1 MTSVR
6 SGVATPLKRVGEVMR
21 AGEVM
26 RGSVLAAIT
35 AAITAVISAMLP
47 VAVAWADDAIIVQ
60 STTSTQNAG
69 FYRHVTPAFTAE
81 TGITVKVVAVGTG
94 QALKNASRCDGDLLI
109 VHSRAAEDAFIAA
122 GYGSARHDLM
132 YNDFII
138 VGPQTD
144 PADLR
149 NAGDVQDALRR
160 IVRRKSNFASR
171 GDDSGTHKK
180 ELALWQM
187 LDMSPEALP
196 SGWYR
201 ETGSGMGATLNFAV
215 QSDSYTITDRA
226 TWLAF
231 ANKFRHRILFEGDPD
246 LFNQYGIVTI
256 DQAHCPSA
264 NHAAAARFT
273 DWLLAPD
280 GQELIGTLQ
289 RRGEQLFVP
298 NASRR

>member
-1 MTSVR
+1 MTSLILA
-6 SGVATPLKRVGEVMR
+6 VASFLVSAVLLDTPAQ
-21 AGEVM
+21 AGE
-26 RGSVLAAIT
+26 
-35 AAITAVISAMLP
+35 
-47 VAVAWADDAIIVQ
+47 AIIVQ

-69 FYRHVTPAFTAE
+69 FYRHVTPAFTAD

-109 VHSRAAEDAFIAA
+109 VHSRAAEDAFIEA
-122 GYGSARHDLM
+122 GYGAARYDLM
-132 YNDFII
+132 YNDFVI
-138 VGPQTD
+138 VGPQDD

-160 IVRRKSNFASR
+160 IVRRRSNFASR

-180 ELALWQM
+180 ELSLWRM
-187 LDMSPEALP
+187 LDLGPEAFP
-196 SGWYR
+196 GGHYR

-215 QSDSYTITDRA
+215 QSDSYALTDRA

-231 ANKFRHRILFEGDPD
+231 ANKFRHRILFEGDPN
-246 LFNQYGIVTI
+246 LFNQYGIVTL
-256 DQAHCPSA
+256 DAQHCPTA

-273 DWLLAPD
+273 EWLLAPA
-280 GQELIGTLQ
+280 GQELIGTLR

-298 NASRR
+298 NAVGQR

>member
-1 MTSVR
+1 M
-6 SGVATPLKRVGEVMR
+6 TPLILAMSALLASAVLPG
-21 AGEVM
+21 AP
-26 RGSVLAAIT
+26 VLA
-35 AAITAVISAMLP
+35 
-47 VAVAWADDAIIVQ
+47 ADDAIIVQ

-69 FYRHVTPAFTAE
+69 FYSHVTPAFTAE

-122 GYGSARHDLM
+122 GYGAERHDLM

-138 VGPQTD
+138 VGPQDD

-149 NAGDVQDALRR
+149 NAGDVRDALRR
-160 IVRRKSNFASR
+160 VVRRQANFASR

-180 ELALWQM
+180 ELALWRM
-187 LDMSPEALP
+187 LDLAPEALP
-196 SGWYR
+196 GSWYR

-215 QSDSYTITDRA
+215 QSNSYTLTDRA

-256 DQAHCPSA
+256 NPAHCPSG
-264 NHAAAARFT
+264 NHAAAARFA
-273 DWLLAPD
+273 DWLLAPG
-280 GQELIGTLQ
+280 GQELIGTLT

-298 NASRR
+298 NAAPRR

>member
-1 MTSVR
+1 MTSLIFAM
-6 SGVATPLKRVGEVMR
+6 ATLIL
-21 AGEVM
+21 
-26 RGSVLAAIT
+26 SAAMPG
-35 AAITAVISAMLP
+35 ASAN
-47 VAVAWADDAIIVQ
+47 AEEAIIVQ

-69 FYRHVTPAFTAE
+69 FYRHVTPSFTAE

-109 VHSRAAEDAFIAA
+109 VHSRDAEDAFIEA
-122 GYGSARHDLM
+122 GYGAVRHDLM

-138 VGPQTD
+138 VGPQDD

-149 NAGDVQDALRR
+149 NAGDVMDALRR
-160 IVRRKSNFASR
+160 IVRRQSNFASR

-180 ELALWQM
+180 EKSMWQKLRLAPAAQ
-187 LDMSPEALP
+187 P
-196 SGWYR
+196 GVWYR

-215 QSDSYTITDRA
+215 QSDSYTLTDRA

-246 LFNQYGIVTI
+246 LFNQYGIVTLSP
-256 DQAHCPSA
+256 DHCPSA

-273 DWLLAPD
+273 DWLLSPN
-280 GQELIGTLQ
+280 GQELISSLT

-298 NASRR
+298 NAAPGR

>member
-1 MTSVR
+1 MTSLIFA
-6 SGVATPLKRVGEVMR
+6 VAALIL
-21 AGEVM
+21 
-26 RGSVLAAIT
+26 S
-35 AAITAVISAMLP
+35 
-47 VAVAWADDAIIVQ
+47 VAVPGESANAEDAIIVQ

-138 VGPQTD
+138 VGPQSD
-144 PADLR
+144 PANLR
-149 NAGDVQDALRR
+149 YAGDIQDALRR
-160 IVRRKSNFASR
+160 IVRRQSNFASR

-180 ELALWQM
+180 ELSLWQM
-187 LDMSPEALP
+187 LDISPEALP
-196 SGWYR
+196 GGWYR

-215 QSDSYTITDRA
+215 QSDSYALTDRA

-231 ANKFRHRILFEGDPD
+231 ANKFRHRILFEGDRD
-246 LFNQYGIVTI
+246 LFNQYGIVTLSP
-256 DQAHCPSA
+256 DHCPSA
-264 NHAAAARFT
+264 NHAGAARFT
-273 DWLLAPD
+273 EWLLAPA
-280 GQELIGTLQ
+280 GQELIGTLR

-298 NASRR
+298 NAAR